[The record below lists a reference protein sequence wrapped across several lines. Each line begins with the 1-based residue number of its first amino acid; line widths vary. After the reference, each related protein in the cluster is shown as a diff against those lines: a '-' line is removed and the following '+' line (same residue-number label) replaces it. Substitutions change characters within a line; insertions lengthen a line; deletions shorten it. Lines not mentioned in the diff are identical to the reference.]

1 MLRLLFGYTAVSMD
15 TRYRIRGGIPLR
27 GDVHIS
33 GSKNA
38 ALPLIAASVLA
49 NGETVLHNVPRLRD
63 VMSLLT
69 ILEFL
74 GAETSFQANTV
85 RIRTHKLQNRLIP
98 PEFVSKLR
106 GSIVLLG
113 PLLSRFGKVE
123 MAYPG
128 GCVLGKRPVYAHIAA
143 LEQLGAKDLSTEEM
157 LHLEGDLKPSR
168 VILPEFSVTATENAV
183 LAAALVPGETRIDLA
198 AAEPH
203 VQEVESLAR
212 AMGAEVEGIGTHTVI
227 VRGSKNLQAVA
238 HTVTSDYLEAGAFT
252 IAALVTKGKMRL
264 HGVECEHLLSFL
276 QTIRRL
282 GGVWKIEDGVLFVDG
297 ELSSLKALEV
307 RTNIFPGFPTDLQAT
322 MGVAMTQAQ
331 GVSRIFERLFEGRMA
346 YLYELEKMGAHIE
359 ILNAHEALIIGPT
372 PLRGRT
378 VSSNDIRAG
387 AAMVLAGLC
396 AEGET
401 TITDVRYIERGY
413 DRFDEK
419 LRSLGADIEKT
430 VAEEVRRE
438 KDTEPLSVSPSVD
451 YHSPAHGN
459 DRLPRRTGTP
469 VHLR

>member
-1 MLRLLFGYTAVSMD
+1 MD
-15 TRYRIRGGIPLR
+15 IRYRIRGGIPLC
-27 GDVHIS
+27 GDIAIS

-63 VMSLLT
+63 ITVMLR

-85 RIRTHKLQNRLIP
+85 RIRTHKIQNRKIP
-98 PEFVSKLR
+98 AELVSKLR

-113 PLLSRFGKVE
+113 PLLARFGEVE

-128 GCVLGKRPVYAHIAA
+128 GCVLGKRPVHAHIAA
-143 LEQLGAKDLSTEEM
+143 LEQLGAKDLSSDEM
-157 LHLEGDLKPSR
+157 LHLKGGLKPGR

-183 LAAALVPGETRIDLA
+183 MAAALIDGEVRIDLA

-203 VQEVESLAR
+203 VQDVERMVA
-212 AMGAEVEGIGTHTVI
+212 AMGAPVEGIGTHTLLM
-227 VRGSKNLQAVA
+227 RGKKTLKPQT
-238 HTVTSDYLEAGAFT
+238 HTVITDYLEAGAFI
-252 IAALVTKGKMRL
+252 IAALVTKGKVRL
-264 HGVECEHLLSFL
+264 HGADPEHLVSFL
-276 QTIRRL
+276 SVLKRMGAI
-282 GGVWKIEDGVLFVDG
+282 VKIEGDHIFVDG

-322 MGVAMTQAQ
+322 IGVAMSQAQ

-359 ILNAHEALIIGPT
+359 ILNAHEALVIGPT
-372 PLRGRT
+372 LLRGRT

-396 AEGET
+396 AHGET
-401 TITDVRYIERGY
+401 MITDVRYIERGY

-419 LRSLGADIEKT
+419 LKSLGADIEKIIMEEKNT
-430 VAEEVRRE
+430 QDEDALLPLQEGKFAPLKVAR
-438 KDTEPLSVSPSVD
+438 
-451 YHSPAHGN
+451 
-459 DRLPRRTGTP
+459 
-469 VHLR
+469 